1 MQKKIKIFLLIIIVL
16 IFCKTN
22 LMAQNVQGAKYS
34 LPDLY
39 KITLDKSENIKI
51 SEENLYIS
59 ERNKEKAISVLFPRF
74 STFGNYT
81 RYHDEKIHEGA
92 VIQPE
97 SSTSWG
103 LKLSQSFTLNGR
115 ELIAFRVAEDSI
127 EKSKYELYAVKEAY
141 LFSVASA
148 YYDVLKSMKTK
159 EIAESNMERLE
170 KHRYA
175 VSIRLKLEEVTK
187 TALYRADAELSKSKA
202 DVISAKNMLRLA
214 KAALARIAGLPD
226 VYEIQSPVIP
236 DSAQI
241 LSPLQDDKD
250 KLESFKKEALE
261 NRAELSS
268 LKIAEK
274 MADDMV
280 KISKGAYF
288 PVMSIEGT
296 YSDYEQDSSQG
307 TSGDD
312 ALSIGVNL
320 AFTIYDG
327 GLRNAE
333 LKEVLAQ
340 KRQVRLA
347 IENISKQ
354 IAVEIEQAY
363 LELLTHQSVLKS
375 LEDQLEFARENYNAV
390 SKQFK
395 NGLSDSL
402 DVMDANNLL
411 VTSQKQLSESQYDF
425 QLAQLNLERA
435 KGTFLKQQV
444 GWGE

>member
-1 MQKKIKIFLLIIIVL
+1 MQKKIKIFLLMSILLL
-16 IFCKTN
+16 IFFKIN
-22 LMAQNVQGAKYS
+22 LMAQDVSQGDTYS
-34 LPDLY
+34 LFDLY
-39 KITLDKSENIKI
+39 KIALDNSENIKI

-81 RYHDEKIHEGA
+81 RYKEEEIYEGA
-92 VIQPE
+92 VAQPE
-97 SSTSWG
+97 SSNSWG
-103 LKLSQSFTLNGR
+103 FKLSQSFTLNGK
-115 ELIAFRVAEDSI
+115 ELIAFRIAEDSI
-127 EKSKYELYAVKEAY
+127 EKNKYELYAVKEEY
-141 LFSVASA
+141 LFTVASA

-202 DVISAKNMLRLA
+202 DVIGAKNMLRLA
-214 KAALARIAGLPD
+214 KAALARIVGLPD
-226 VYEIQSPVIP
+226 LYEIRGPEIP
-236 DSAQI
+236 TSYQI

-250 KLESFKKEALE
+250 KLEAFKKEALE

-268 LKIAEK
+268 LRIAEK

-280 KISKGAYF
+280 KISKGSYF

-307 TSGDD
+307 TTGYDS
-312 ALSIGVNL
+312 LSIGLNL
-320 AFTIYDG
+320 TFTIYDG

-333 LKEVLAQ
+333 IKESLAQ
-340 KRQVRLA
+340 KRQARLA
-347 IENISKQ
+347 IDNISKQ

-363 LELLTHQSVLKS
+363 LELLTHQSILKS

-395 NGLSDSL
+395 NGLADSL
-402 DVMDANNLL
+402 DVMDANTLL

-425 QLAQLNLERA
+425 QLAQLKLDRA
-435 KGTFLKQQV
+435 KGTFLKQIKN
-444 GWGE
+444 